1 MAPNNAINSFLL
13 MLLLFPFSFCY
24 DGSETITLI
33 QRMET
38 LEKRD
43 KEKSIVID
51 RLTKTIADQERKIQ
65 VMDQTIENIM
75 KDATQFSYTQQ
86 EKYKRST
93 KLQHDLSKLP
103 EKNRN
108 LLQFTSNDKD
118 KILLQVKSTVSDKTR
133 KPSSYSS
140 FYANER
146 QTKKE
151 SLEFKKSSE
160 QMVKNMSIS
169 IERTGNNGEWNIQN
183 RNEQLGRSKGRF
195 VANIEGPVAFHAVSD
210 KHNITHLGSN
220 ENIKF
225 ETILLNVGGG
235 YHSQHGLFIAPKAG
249 IYLFSTSVVTSGT
262 KLYARITKNGAP
274 LAKAFGLGNTVMNA
288 QGSVTVT
295 TQMNIG
301 DEVWVKHIYPPDG
314 SLWGERLTSFTGVL
328 ISNN

>member
-93 KLQHDLSKLP
+93 KLQHDL
-103 EKNRN
+103 
-108 LLQFTSNDKD
+108 
-118 KILLQVKSTVSDKTR
+118 
-133 KPSSYSS
+133 
-140 FYANER
+140 
-146 QTKKE
+146 
-151 SLEFKKSSE
+151 
-160 QMVKNMSIS
+160 M
-169 IERTGNNGEWNIQN
+169 
-183 RNEQLGRSKGRF
+183 
-195 VANIEGPVAFHAVSD
+195 
-210 KHNITHLGSN
+210 
-220 ENIKF
+220 
-225 ETILLNVGGG
+225 
-235 YHSQHGLFIAPKAG
+235 
-249 IYLFSTSVVTSGT
+249 VTSGT